1 MKIFKQDTEQ
11 VRGGRQSGFTLIE
24 LMVVVAII
32 GILAATALP
41 AYQNYAARAEASEG
55 PKATAG
61 LQVDIGVFAAENG
74 NLTGAGLDVAV
85 NAAAASLGGK
95 FFSPGNVDVSDNG
108 IITVDFDNGVHAGNT
123 MTISP
128 AASASDNSQIASWLC
143 DGLNPSWLPSGCR

>member
-74 NLTGAGLDVAV
+74 GLGTS
-85 NAAAASLGGK
+85 NSINSAANTLGGK
-95 FFSPGNVDVSDNG
+95 YFAPGNVSVNANG
-108 IITVDFDNGVHAGNT
+108 VISVQFSGGVHAGNT

-128 AASASDNSQIASWLC
+128 AASASDNSQIASWTC
-143 DGLNPSWLPSGCR
+143 AGLAVEHLPSGCSN